1 MTAGGT
7 AGAELGLSGRTLRC
21 CRCLSDLTL
30 ELLCTHGRACFC
42 AFRRGAPGLGPGTMD
57 EFVTEE
63 EEPWYDQ
70 QDLEQDLHLAAE
82 LGKTLLERNK
92 ELEDSLQQM
101 YITNEEQ
108 VQEIEYLSKQL
119 DVLRDMNEQHAKVYE
134 QLDGTARDLERTN
147 HTLVSDSKN
156 SQHKIESLSGSIEVL
171 QKQVET
177 LTGQLEQLRS
187 MEQLR
192 VRREKRER
200 RKTIHSFPC
209 LRELCTAPKY
219 EDEFVVGRAESFS
232 VDAQQQ
238 QPPREE
244 ENRQLREAVSALR
257 AAIRAE
263 RGRRE
268 AVEKESG
275 LLLAEFS
282 RLQTRVQDAESCQV
296 RVRELEVELLELQ
309 QLRRTRT
316 FLLSS
321 DEDGLTLTQTVLHS
335 TPETDTFIEGPLEG
349 DMADTGGGVRES
361 AQGSGQGAGGEA
373 LPDSSPVRKS
383 CSDTALNAIVARD
396 ASGRRRGSYALH
408 ANSVRKRGM
417 SILREVD
424 EQYHA
429 LLEKYEELLGKCRRH
444 EESMCH
450 AEVQTSRP
458 VSRDPS
464 MRDCAAGPVPAAPP
478 TTPTQR
484 SPSTPEAMES
494 ISRQVEAV
502 DQRLGQSTPEY
513 KTLFKEIF
521 SRIQKTK
528 MDIKATK
535 AAKAKG
541 KSSKGKR

>member
-1 MTAGGT
+1 M
-7 AGAELGLSGRTLRC
+7 LGS
-21 CRCLSDLTL
+21 
-30 ELLCTHGRACFC
+30 
-42 AFRRGAPGLGPGTMD
+42 GTME

-119 DVLRDMNEQHAKVYE
+119 EVLRDMNEQHARVYE
-134 QLDGTARDLERTN
+134 QLDGTARELERTN
-147 HTLVSDSKN
+147 HTLVTDSKT
-156 SQHKIESLSGSIEVL
+156 SQQKIERLTGTIETLQSQVESLSG
-171 QKQVET
+171 QVD
-177 LTGQLEQLRS
+177 QLRS

-209 LRELCTAPKY
+209 LKELCTAPGY

-232 VDAQQQ
+232 VDTKR
-238 QPPREE
+238 PPYEE
-244 ENRQLREAVSALR
+244 ENQHLREAVSALR
-257 AAIRAE
+257 TAVRTE
-263 RGRRE
+263 RSRRE
-268 AVEKESG
+268 GVERECN
-275 LLLAEFS
+275 LLIAEFS
-282 RLQTRVQDAESCQV
+282 RLQTRVQDAESCQA
-296 RVRELEVELLELQ
+296 RVRELEVELQELQ
-309 QLRRTRT
+309 QLRRART

-321 DEDGLTLTQTVLHS
+321 EDDGVALTQTVLS
-335 TPETDTFIEGPLEG
+335 ITPETDTFLEIEVGEI
-349 DMADTGGGVRES
+349 GGGVREET
-361 AQGSGQGAGGEA
+361 AGRGEE
-373 LPDSSPVRKS
+373 LPDSNPVRKS

-444 EESMCH
+444 EESLCH
-450 AEVQTSRP
+450 AGVQTSRP

-464 MRDCAAGPVPAAPP
+464 MKDCAAGPVPVPPP
-478 TTPTQR
+478 TPAR
-484 SPSTPEAMES
+484 SPSTPEAIES

-502 DQRLGQSTPEY
+502 DKRLGQNTPEY
-513 KTLFKEIF
+513 KALFKEIF

-528 MDIKATK
+528 MDIKA
-535 AAKAKG
+535 AKAGKSGKSG
-541 KSSKGKR
+541 KSSKR